1 MWRATLA
8 GRFYISSAE
17 IGFTK
22 NTLTGL
28 SHINHHDPV
37 NTIAGWLLSALPA
50 VQIETQS
57 DWVVYRRKT
66 HSPKRDKMDWQ
77 HFLPEKYDLSQKF
90 LAIDVTIYRSSVQDL
105 KSDIRNMTCLGVF
118 AILHS
123 KTRGQYIS
131 VSNLLAGIQVAKF
144 NLSLKE
150 LGFNKRSCTFHPKGR
165 YLLSN
170 CKIQFVPKIILI

>member
-1 MWRATLA
+1 M
-8 GRFYISSAE
+8 
-17 IGFTK
+17 
-22 NTLTGL
+22 NTLFGSTVKL
-28 SHINHHDPV
+28 DLV
-37 NTIAGWLLSALPA
+37 NAIAGWLLSALPA

-66 HSPKRDKMDWQ
+66 HSPKRDKMDWR

-131 VSNLLAGIQVAKF
+131 VSNPPAGFQVAKF

-150 LGFNKRSCTFHPKGR
+150 FWFNKSICTFHPKER
-165 YLLSN
+165 YLHKTTSVGEFLAKFYG
-170 CKIQFVPKIILI
+170 C

>member
-1 MWRATLA
+1 MRMITV
-8 GRFYISSAE
+8 
-17 IGFTK
+17 
-22 NTLTGL
+22 GL
-28 SHINHHDPV
+28 SPCELLKWVHFNAPHIVKLDLV
-37 NTIAGWLLSALPA
+37 NAIAGWLLSALPA
-50 VQIETQS
+50 VQIETQP

-66 HSPKRDKMDWQ
+66 HSPKRDKMDWR

-131 VSNLLAGIQVAKF
+131 VSNPPAGFQVAKF

-150 LGFNKRSCTFHPKGR
+150 FWFNKSICTFHPKER
-165 YLLSN
+165 YLHKTTSVGEFLAKFN
-170 CKIQFVPKIILI
+170 GC